1 MKVQFYASFKK
12 LMMAALFT
20 SVTSR
25 SERVAIQPDYY
36 KTAESTRSATGSAG
50 RIVARLLTSSL
61 RSALLLVVA
70 TGILLYG
77 AEAAGA
83 QTTITPEPES
93 RFWIEGTSNVNSF
106 SCIAEA
112 FQGGMVIEP
121 ELPEEMPEKIEGDV
135 ILELKIP
142 VLGFEC
148 GKRRMNR
155 DINRA
160 LKSDSHPFIHF
171 EYHNV
176 RVADRRQQ
184 EIADGREQEI
194 TDGREQEITDGR
206 EQEITDSREQE
217 ESFEGRG
224 SNWLLEVE
232 GVLTVAGTSRTIT
245 FNAEGAVLDEKRVRV
260 RGHKEILMT
269 DYNIEPPTALLGVVR
284 AQDELTVYFDIQATI
299 H

>member
-112 FQGGMVIEP
+112 FQGRS
-121 ELPEEMPEKIEGDV
+121 EERRV
-135 ILELKIP
+135 
-142 VLGFEC
+142 
-148 GKRRMNR
+148 GK
-155 DINRA
+155 
-160 LKSDSHPFIHF
+160 
-171 EYHNV
+171 
-176 RVADRRQQ
+176 
-184 EIADGREQEI
+184 
-194 TDGREQEITDGR
+194 
-206 EQEITDSREQE
+206 
-217 ESFEGRG
+217 EGRWG
-224 SNWLLEVE
+224 
-232 GVLTVAGTSRTIT
+232 
-245 FNAEGAVLDEKRVRV
+245 GAREEET
-260 RGHKEILMT
+260 G
-269 DYNIEPPTALLGVVR
+269 
-284 AQDELTVYFDIQATI
+284 
-299 H
+299 

>member
-61 RSALLLVVA
+61 RSALLLVVT
-70 TGILLYG
+70 TGILLFG

-176 RVADRRQQ
+176 RVADRREQ
-184 EIADGREQEI
+184 EIADRREQEI
-194 TDGREQEITDGR
+194 ADSREQEVTN
-206 EQEITDSREQE
+206 SRKQE

-245 FNAEGAVLDEKRVRV
+245 FHAEGAVLDEKRVRV

>member
-184 EIADGREQEI
+184 EI
-194 TDGREQEITDGR
+194 
-206 EQEITDSREQE
+206 TDSREQE

>member
-176 RVADRRQQ
+176 RVADRREQ
-184 EIADGREQEI
+184 EIADRREQEV
-194 TDGREQEITDGR
+194 TN
-206 EQEITDSREQE
+206 SRKQE

>member
-194 TDGREQEITDGR
+194 TDGREQE
-206 EQEITDSREQE
+206 